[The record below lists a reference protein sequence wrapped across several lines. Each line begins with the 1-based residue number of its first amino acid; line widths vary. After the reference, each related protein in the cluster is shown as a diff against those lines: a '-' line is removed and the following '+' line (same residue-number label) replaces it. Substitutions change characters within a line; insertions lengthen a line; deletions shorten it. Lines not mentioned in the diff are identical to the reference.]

1 MQFQLEPQKCSV
13 KSAKIIQDI
22 LEEGVGFGLL
32 EIKTY
37 DRATVMKKVW
47 YWGRDRHIGQWTRQ
61 VQKEIPQHSHLRYIW
76 SQ

>member
-1 MQFQLEPQKCSV
+1 MNESVQFQLEPQKCSV

-22 LEEGVGFGLL
+22 LEKGVGFGLL

-61 VQKEIPQHSHLRYIW
+61 DKSRKRSPNTVT
-76 SQ
+76 